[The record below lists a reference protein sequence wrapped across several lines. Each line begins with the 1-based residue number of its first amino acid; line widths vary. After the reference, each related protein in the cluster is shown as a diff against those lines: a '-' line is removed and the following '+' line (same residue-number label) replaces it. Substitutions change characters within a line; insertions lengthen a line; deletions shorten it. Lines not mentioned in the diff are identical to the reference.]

1 MCAGS
6 LPAGHGQRAQFMVLL
21 VSSLWFLDCT
31 SRRETTD
38 AEPAALDADAPAD
51 VANLAPNLDGRIGLS
66 GGSSCDGSA
75 QCLSGACTLGV
86 CSDWASAMQIYIDTS
101 PAGADVR
108 EDVTD
113 FPLLVRLN
121 ALNFPFGEARRDGD
135 DIRFVDTGG
144 NNLNY
149 EIERWSPN
157 LAKAEIWVQVPLVAA
172 GSPDNFILMYWGNP
186 LAIPTSSGPSVF
198 ADQTCVLH
206 LAQDPN
212 SGDRQIAD
220 ASGKGNNGLVQA
232 KSGDAFRGDG
242 VAGFGLV
249 LDGGGAFL
257 ATSSQLSSPSTFSIS
272 LWLKT
277 SSATGGGIAVFNGSQ
292 WTDSP
297 THDRMLWMDA
307 SGRLSFSVMRGGKLA
322 VITTPTGYNDDTWH
336 FLAARLSRS
345 GQFLFVDGEPVA
357 GDTTTISADSYL
369 GYWRFGEA
377 PVTTSPSSTPTA
389 PEADSNFFSGAIDE
403 VRVATNTPSDDW
415 ITLSFATQLPDSAA
429 VSYLPQP

>member
-1 MCAGS
+1 MASASTGVIVLYLVLGCGGGGTQKDAHPGEPDAGS
-6 LPAGHGQRAQFMVLL
+6 DAVE
-21 VSSLWFLDCT
+21 SLEVGDDSFAA
-31 SRRETTD
+31 SNVD
-38 AEPAALDADAPAD
+38 ARLGIA
-51 VANLAPNLDGRIGLS
+51 
-66 GGSSCDGSA
+66 GGSSCDASA

-86 CSDWASAMQIYIDTS
+86 CSDWAHVMRIGIDTGVIDIEE
-101 PAGADVR
+101 A
-108 EDVTD
+108 VTN
-113 FPLLVRLN
+113 FPLLVRLG
-121 ALNFPFGEARRDGD
+121 AENFTFSDVNPDGS
-135 DIRFVDTGG
+135 DIRFLDSSGVD
-144 NNLNY
+144 LNY